1 MEHFVSGRASAPILN
16 HFEHCSKVNGLVQDS
31 ALDDVIKDSRLEA
44 VLQDILYNVRDA
56 EGKAVENIRA
66 EQLALK

>member
-1 MEHFVSGRASAPILN
+1 MSFKH
-16 HFEHCSKVNGLVQDS
+16 HS

-56 EGKAVENIRA
+56 EGKAVENIKA
-66 EQLALK
+66 EQLALKWAVVI